1 MSQSILI
8 QERIAELRES
18 VSAWR
23 RSNQT
28 VALVPTMGAL
38 HEGHLSLV
46 RLAKEKANRTVVSIF
61 VNPAQFAPNEDFD
74 SYPRTREDD
83 VRKLSELEVDLI
95 FAPSREE
102 VYPDNF
108 STSVNV
114 GGISEGLCGSSRPHF
129 FGGVA
134 TVVAKL
140 LNQCQAD
147 YAIFGEKDY
156 QQLLV
161 IRRMARDLDINTII
175 LGGPIVREKDGLA
188 MSSRNAYL
196 SPEER
201 ETAPILFVTL
211 GTAAE
216 EIAKGGEPSAALS
229 QAIKTLEKAGFRI
242 DYLELRD
249 SDDLSP
255 VKRPLSDPARVFAAV
270 YLGKTRLI
278 DNVPV
283 PV

>member
-83 VRKLSELEVDLI
+83 VRKLSELEVDLV
-95 FAPSREE
+95 FAPSRDV
-102 VYPDNF
+102 VYPDDF

-114 GGISEGLCGSSRPHF
+114 GGISEGLCGASRPHF

-161 IRRMARDLDINTII
+161 IRRMARDLDINTTI
-175 LGGPIVREKDGLA
+175 LGGPIVREKD
-188 MSSRNAYL
+188 
-196 SPEER
+196 
-201 ETAPILFVTL
+201 
-211 GTAAE
+211 
-216 EIAKGGEPSAALS
+216 
-229 QAIKTLEKAGFRI
+229 
-242 DYLELRD
+242 
-249 SDDLSP
+249 
-255 VKRPLSDPARVFAAV
+255 
-270 YLGKTRLI
+270 
-278 DNVPV
+278 
-283 PV
+283 